1 MNRIKSAFQEGTK
14 YVPLLLSILI
24 TGLAYGLYK
33 GVLDNFLAE
42 VVHMGEMDRGVTEFF
57 R

>member
-33 GVLDNFLAE
+33 VCWTTTWPRSSTWA
-42 VVHMGEMDRGVTEFF
+42 RWTAA
-57 R
+57 